1 MGCNVDLHQTT
12 EHSVDTHASL
22 CTRDH
27 TLQVHPLLLQQIS
40 KLPFNI
46 RSSHGVPLFARVLC
60 DVSRG
65 DTSFSTNT
73 LLARKYATDPHDAAT
88 PTVTPKSSSLSRL
101 LFHWLG
107 VSLRLLRSPKVL
119 PPEIVGLCRK
129 YLGFSKSCGVFLLRH
144 HVDIII
150 HVATRSFQCDLA
162 TNTQVDKSGV
172 TLIRQDTAQVQ

>member
-27 TLQVHPLLLQQIS
+27 TLQVHPLLLQQIL

-60 DVSRG
+60 HVSRG
-65 DTSFSTNT
+65 DTSFFTNT
-73 LLARKYATDPHDAAT
+73 VLARKYATDPHDAAT
-88 PTVTPKSSSLSRL
+88 RAVTPKSSSLSRL

-107 VSLRLLRSPKVL
+107 VSLRLLWSSKVL
-119 PPEIVGLCRK
+119 PEIVGLCRK

-144 HVDIII
+144 LVDIII
-150 HVATRSFQCDLA
+150 HVVTTSSSATWPRIRKS
-162 TNTQVDKSGV
+162 TYQVSH
-172 TLIRQDTAQVQ
+172 